1 MEDCTPVAQHHFRH
15 PAAARYAGCRIFA
28 HGRPPGPR
36 MVSRSLALLTRVE
49 LDHILDG
56 TVPFCYC
63 RMHTKAAQ
71 HHLRHRLPCV
81 HRGRLASQPTRAASR
96 RGRARPRGA
105 DPCLLELPQATH
117 WSVPCRFGAEQC
129 VRRPNSTTSGIGAYT
144 PIRAARGSRRRVGWA
159 LFRLLRGLSM
169 AAPQQAR
176 VAGYPARFSRPAPGR
191 WPYFYHAYKQSLS

>member
-15 PAAARYAGCRIFA
+15 PAAARYAGCKIFA

-105 DPCLLELPQATH
+105 KPGLLELPQAIY
-117 WSVPCRFGAEQC
+117 WSVPCRFAAEEC
-129 VRRPNSTTSGIGAYT
+129 VRRLSSTISDIGAIPPYGS
-144 PIRAARGSRRRVGWA
+144 AAAAAV
-159 LFRLLRGLSM
+159 GLSGPYSGCCKGPGGLPHGKPGLGATQPVPAVRPW
-169 AAPQQAR
+169 AAGTCRPFRCAR
-176 VAGYPARFSRPAPGR
+176 
-191 WPYFYHAYKQSLS
+191 

>member
-15 PAAARYAGCRIFA
+15 LAAARYAGCRTFA

-105 DPCLLELPQATH
+105 KPGLLELPQAIY
-117 WSVPCRFGAEQC
+117 WSVPCRFAAEEC
-129 VRRPNSTTSGIGAYT
+129 VRRPSSTISDIGAIPPYG
-144 PIRAARGSRRRVGWA
+144 PGRSSRGGVGWT
-159 LFRLLRGLSM
+159 LFRLLRGPGKAS
-169 AAPQQAR
+169 PRQAW
-176 VAGYPARFSRPAPGR
+176 AWG
-191 WPYFYHAYKQSLS
+191 